1 MPSSLPEDVRL
12 ALANGQKIEAIR
24 LLRERT
30 GFGLRLCEAKT
41 SSLAEAK
48 AAVESGMVPSPV
60 GDEVPVNSLPA
71 EVTAALASGRTIEA
85 IRLLRQARGI
95 GLKEAKAI
103 VDAAR
108 NGPARTGPPRMSG
121 LAPGEVPRNR
131 LSAGLLVVVL
141 LVVAAVA
148 WQLLHK
154 A

>member
-12 ALANGQKIEAIR
+12 ALADGQKIEAIR

-30 GFGLRLCEAKT
+30 GLG
-41 SSLAEAK
+41 LAEAK

-103 VDAAR
+103 VDAAQ
-108 NGPARTGPPRMSG
+108 NGPARTGPRRVSG
-121 LAPGEVPRNR
+121 LAPGEVPRSR